1 MPPLISTDP
10 PKMASGWALKTVQR
24 LEFLPGFPRTED
36 GVKAYAQQLQLI
48 CGTEEK
54 ANLLFQRVAAGADR
68 FPTPIELRRIF
79 SANVAKPADGIEARE
94 ADLADLMGR
103 N

>member
-1 MPPLISTDP
+1 
-10 PKMASGWALKTVQR
+10 MAAAWALRIVQR
-24 LEFLPGFPRTED
+24 LEFLPGFPRTAD
-36 GVKAYAQQLQLI
+36 GARAYAQQLQLI
-48 CGTEEK
+48 CGTEK
-54 ANLLFQRVAAGADR
+54 QADLLFQRVAAGADR